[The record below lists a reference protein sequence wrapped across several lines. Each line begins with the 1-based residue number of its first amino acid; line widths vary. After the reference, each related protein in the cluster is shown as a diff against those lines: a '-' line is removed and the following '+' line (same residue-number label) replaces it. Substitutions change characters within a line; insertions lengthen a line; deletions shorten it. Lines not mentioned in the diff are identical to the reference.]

1 MPQTWNPE
9 TYGRNGAFV
18 HELAGGVLEWLAPQ
32 PGERILDLGCG
43 DGQLTLRIAASGAS
57 VVGIDASPAMVAAAR
72 ARGVEADNGPAE
84 KLPYPDHVFD
94 AVFSNAVLHW
104 VRGQDEMLS
113 QVRRVLRPGGR
124 FVAEMGGHGNIAA
137 IRAAFAAVLAR
148 HGFASLGD
156 RGNYYPTAEEY
167 SSRLERQGFTVQ
179 KIAHFPRPTLLAC
192 KRHGRLVEHLFPRR
206 SRFPAR
212 GIARSRRRRNRGP
225 ARTRFTR
232 ARRPMDRRLCAAS
245 IYRDNPI
252 ASNPGSPNL
261 EPSGS
266 SHTRSALSSQR
277 QNTSG
282 SSR

>member
-137 IRAAFAAVLAR
+137 IRAAFAAVSRATDLLL
-148 HGFASLGD
+148 SV
-156 RGNYYPTAEEY
+156 TAAITIQ
-167 SSRLERQGFTVQ
+167 L
-179 KIAHFPRPTLLAC
+179 PRSTAAVWSGKDLPC
-192 KRHGRLVEHLFPRR
+192 RR
-206 SRFPAR
+206 SLTSLAPRFFLQAAWPA
-212 GIARSRRRRNRGP
+212 G
-225 ARTRFTR
+225 
-232 ARRPMDRRLCAAS
+232 
-245 IYRDNPI
+245 
-252 ASNPGSPNL
+252 
-261 EPSGS
+261 
-266 SHTRSALSSQR
+266 
-277 QNTSG
+277 
-282 SSR
+282 